1 MYFPFRGRQPPTSL
15 RCLATASMGM
25 ILFAIVPFG
34 PSHSLGFRSENS
46 SFRRSVVAMEAVE
59 ISRGAGRGHLD
70 VVEANFEPDST
81 EVTGIEFDNVSEYPQ
96 QADLSHNKSTIC
108 PPLSKTQRLAE
119 RRRAMEDG
127 LISPLLRSDS
137 RMGPILPSHH
147 VPCDESTSHVAH
159 PVRLASLDVFRGM
172 CIVAMIVALD
182 VGSEV
187 PWVGVSPWDGLQL
200 GDLVAPFFLFASG
213 AAAALTFRAVHNRTA
228 AVHKIL
234 GRACCL
240 FLLGLFLEGL
250 SISPSI
256 CMPSTATL
264 LDCISSI
271 ASVSLP
277 ASELAEAHTPSL
289 ALTPFSS
296 HSPLLLSLT
305 PFSSHS
311 HPSSLTHAHPLSPHT
326 DLSLASPSTF
336 RHLPGGFLHR
346 AGDLSFGISLTRMRI
361 CGTLQRIAVAY
372 AVVALAQMLLSAPKD
387 SHTDGYG
394 EGLSGLLSFS
404 LLTWQASLMLAAIYL
419 ALTFLLFVPDWTFT
433 PPTSSASRS
442 AVNATFLPHAASPA
456 SNTSPEF
463 LVVCSRTGDLSP
475 ACSAAGYID
484 RLLLT
489 TNHLLASPPYIH
501 LPVCGVPSTPLSPPS
516 LLALPSSGDQA
527 PPVWCSAPFEPMG
540 LLSTLGATL
549 TAFMGL
555 HLGHII
561 TSFQSHAARII
572 NCLLFSALLMAA
584 GFLLQFPFSF
594 SLHDAIPHANIP
606 EWLDISYP
614 GLPFNAQLYSLS
626 YVLITAGAAALLFAL
641 IYLFVDAAGVCFY
654 TLLFE
659 WMGRNSLFLFLT
671 CATPLLSSI
680 AAGFYWE
687 DPQKNLVSLLH
698 NLLLWAGHDSKTAAI
713 MTAATI
719 LALEFLTVCFSLYL
733 LRAHWKVDSGLLHQS
748 IRAFNAVVRTC
759 QALRRLRLSRP
770 MAAFLVITLIFFALG
785 FLGCVLVRVLYDKG
799 PSTNLLHV
807 TLVITATICCWL
819 SWAIVY
825 MAQMHPLVVPILKAE
840 GE

>member
-1 MYFPFRGRQPPTSL
+1 
-15 RCLATASMGM
+15 
-25 ILFAIVPFG
+25 
-34 PSHSLGFRSENS
+34 
-46 SFRRSVVAMEAVE
+46 
-59 ISRGAGRGHLD
+59 
-70 VVEANFEPDST
+70 
-81 EVTGIEFDNVSEYPQ
+81 
-96 QADLSHNKSTIC
+96 
-108 PPLSKTQRLAE
+108 
-119 RRRAMEDG
+119 MEDG
-127 LISPLLRSDS
+127 MISPLLRSDS
-137 RMGPILPSHH
+137 RLGPILPSHH
-147 VPCDESTSHVAH
+147 VPCDESTSHVSHH

-172 CIVAMIVALD
+172 GIVAMIVALD

-187 PWVGVSPWDGLQL
+187 PCVGVSPWDGLQL

-213 AAAALTFRAVHNRTA
+213 VAAALTFRAVHSRTA

-234 GRACCL
+234 RRACCL
-240 FLLGLFLEGL
+240 FLLGLFLEG
-250 SISPSI
+250 
-256 CMPSTATL
+256 
-264 LDCISSI
+264 
-271 ASVSLP
+271 
-277 ASELAEAHTPSL
+277 
-289 ALTPFSS
+289 
-296 HSPLLLSLT
+296 
-305 PFSSHS
+305 
-311 HPSSLTHAHPLSPHT
+311 
-326 DLSLASPSTF
+326 
-336 RHLPGGFLHR
+336 GFLHR
-346 AGDLSFGISLTRMRI
+346 TGDLSFGISLTRMRI

-372 AVVALAQMLLSAPKD
+372 AVVALAQVLLSKPKD
-387 SHTDGYG
+387 SYTEGYG

-433 PPTSSASRS
+433 PPTSSAFLS
-442 AVNATFLPHAASPA
+442 AVNTTFLPHAGSPV
-456 SNTSPEF
+456 SSTSRDL

-501 LPVCGVPSTPLSPPS
+501 LPMCGVPSTPLSPPS

-572 NCLLFSALLMAA
+572 NCLLFAALLVAA

-594 SLHDAIPHANIP
+594 SLHHAIPHANIP

-659 WMGRNSLFLFLT
+659 WMGRNSLFLFLA

-687 DPQKNLVSLLH
+687 DPHENLVSLLH
-698 NLLLWAGHDSKTAAI
+698 NLLLWAGHDPKTAAI
-713 MTAATI
+713 ITAAP
-719 LALEFLTVCFSLYL
+719 SL
-733 LRAHWKVDSGLLHQS
+733 
-748 IRAFNAVVRTC
+748 VVLCSVLFGIVSRHSLQRTW
-759 QALRRLRLSRP
+759 QGPVRL

-807 TLVITATICCWL
+807 TLVITATVCCWL